1 MILNIELL
9 HPEMVQRLVKSGA
22 LILETLTPEKVNL
35 WHAATGIS
43 GEAGELLDNI
53 KRHVVYNK
61 PFDRE
66 NVVEELGDLE
76 FYMEQVRQGTGITRE
91 ETLQHNHTKLADKD
105 KGRYAQGYSDAA
117 ALNRADKQPRQ

>member
-1 MILNIELL
+1 MTNTEQK
-9 HPEMVQRLVKSGA
+9 HSEMVRRLVKSGA

-35 WHAATGIS
+35 WHAATGVS
-43 GEAGELLDNI
+43 TESGELLDNL
-53 KRHVVYNK
+53 KRHVIYNK

-91 ETLQHNHTKLADKD
+91 ETLLHNHAKLADKD
-105 KGRYAQGYSDAA
+105 KGRYAQGYSDKA
-117 ALNRADKQPRQ
+117 ALDRADKK